1 MCFQVNFK
9 SSHRYIER
17 ELESSVKTKASTPQ
31 LILRRRSEPLSIFE
45 GESMSPK
52 HKDSIFGIIFTH
64 LFMTKGEKVILRAL
78 MTPFLAIHAKGGENI
93 SPKQKD
99 HTTTLVSKMIFNWKF
114 QIGISLCSKEE
125 ERSIFK
131 INILKPS

>member
-1 MCFQVNFK
+1 
-9 SSHRYIER
+9 
-17 ELESSVKTKASTPQ
+17 
-31 LILRRRSEPLSIFE
+31 
-45 GESMSPK
+45 
-52 HKDSIFGIIFTH
+52 
-64 LFMTKGEKVILRAL
+64 

-99 HTTTLVSKMIFNWKF
+99 RTTTLVSKMIFNWKF

-125 ERSIFK
+125 ESSIFK